1 MGDGSREVRKL
12 GGLEPDDVEG
22 RLHFFGEVVCS
33 LGSLLLLVGVI
44 AAPVGELDRVPR
56 RICFFWFGKP
66 IAGLGDS
73 LVVPPG
79 ICMVVY
85 PRCLN

>member
-22 RLHFFGEVVCS
+22 RLHFFGEVVC
-33 LGSLLLLVGVI
+33 I
-44 AAPVGELDRVPR
+44 PPVGELDRVPR

-79 ICMVVY
+79 IWNSGW
-85 PRCLN
+85 LFIQDA